1 MTYACQEGGSG
12 IPVERSIGHPEAQ
25 SASHHAPCGIEATVI
40 GVFSRYSC
48 LSGLITTSPVS
59 SFVLK
64 KRIKTEREWM
74 EVPIHDVHDT
84 TVTIGSQTYD
94 RVTMT
99 DGTPRATQKTL
110 GGTRAKAGHLW
121 VDYVRRRYLVV
132 SLIEAIWNPETHRQ
146 RQYHRAQVLNIN
158 AAYPDNPLH
167 MNAIESKRI
176 AAHRAIDAHVADLR
190 KAKVMH
196 QTIERLLPH
205 YTPKQFSRARE
216 EFVECRVG
224 VYRSRG
230 HGGAYALRQAEKD
243 AGRYD

>member
-1 MTYACQEGGSG
+1 
-12 IPVERSIGHPEAQ
+12 
-25 SASHHAPCGIEATVI
+25 
-40 GVFSRYSC
+40 
-48 LSGLITTSPVS
+48 VS
-59 SFVLK
+59 SFLLK
-64 KRIKTEREWM
+64 KSIKIERKWT

-84 TVTIGSQTYD
+84 TVTIGSETYD

-110 GGTRAKAGHLW
+110 GGARAKAGHLW

-132 SLIEAIWNPETHRQ
+132 SLVEEVWYPETHRQ
-146 RQYHRAQVLNIN
+146 RQYHRAQALSVN
-158 AAYPDNPLH
+158 AVYPDNPLH
-167 MNAIESKRI
+167 MHAIEAKRI
-176 AAHRAIDAHVADLR
+176 AAHETIDAHVADPR

-205 YTPKQFSRARE
+205 YTHTQFARARE
-216 EFVECRVG
+216 QFVKLRVE

-230 HGGAYALRQAEKD
+230 YGEAYALREAEND